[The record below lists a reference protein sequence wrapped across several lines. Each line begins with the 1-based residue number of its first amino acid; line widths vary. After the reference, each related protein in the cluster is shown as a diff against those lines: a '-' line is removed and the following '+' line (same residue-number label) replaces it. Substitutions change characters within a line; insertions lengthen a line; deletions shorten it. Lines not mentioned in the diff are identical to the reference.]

1 MPAATVTLQW
11 DLRDPPLAPVAML
24 CRGTAASALARA
36 LFYDDVRR
44 SKCVM
49 VGSGD
54 VVVTIGEDL
63 PWVDGAIWLG
73 RVDGL
78 LLPTTLKPSV
88 APSLVLDA
96 LFRHRQRTSIA
107 VVTPDLAL
115 VAPMPNGPPPLDVLA
130 SAAGIVASSQT

>member
-1 MPAATVTLQW
+1 MPAATVKLQW

-44 SKCVM
+44 SQCVM
-49 VGSGD
+49 VGTGD
-54 VVVTIGEDL
+54 VLIAIGDDL
-63 PWVDGAIWLG
+63 PWVDGATWLG

-78 LLPTTLKPSV
+78 LLPTTLKPAV

-96 LFRHRQRTSIA
+96 LFMHRRRTSIA

-115 VAPMPNGPPPLDVLA
+115 VAQMPSGPPPLDVLA
-130 SAAGIVASSQT
+130 AGAGIATSQS